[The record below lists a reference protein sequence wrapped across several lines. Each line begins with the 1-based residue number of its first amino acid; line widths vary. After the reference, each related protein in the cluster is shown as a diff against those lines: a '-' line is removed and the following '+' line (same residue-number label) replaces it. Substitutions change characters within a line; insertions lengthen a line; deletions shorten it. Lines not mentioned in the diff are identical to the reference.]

1 MLIVKRPTPD
11 YAEIWKTG
19 KDRRRYTFDIYC
31 FLRMNSS
38 RVPFYKISFAISLR
52 GKCIHFIVITFCRY
66 LWNRFQSK
74 TQRNARDS
82 GAEASKAW
90 RRRWGKLFR
99 MSKIVFCAFL
109 APTVITRG
117 NPMCPFYYLLVRWAY
132 QEMLM
137 LFVRLETVS

>member
-1 MLIVKRPTPD
+1 MQKYEKLEKIGEGIPS
-11 YAEIWKTG
+11 
-19 KDRRRYTFDIYC
+19 TFTAFCAWIHLEC
-31 FLRMNSS
+31 RFTKF
-38 RVPFYKISFAISLR
+38 PFAISLR
-52 GKCIHFIVITFCRY
+52 GKCIQFIVITFCRY

-99 MSKIVFCAFL
+99 MLKVVFCAFL

>member
-52 GKCIHFIVITFCRY
+52 GKCIQFIVITFCRY

-99 MSKIVFCAFL
+99 MLKVVFCAFL
-109 APTVITRG
+109 APTVITWG